1 MSFSGK
7 HLTLRTILK
16 SMGIEDLES
25 ENQKLRDEV
34 AHLKRLLDDANVQL
48 AQYKNTEPIDD
59 SKSGDLESRRFK
71 MVTVMYANVV
81 GFDKL
86 GNVDNASD
94 LVDKLDAIWVKINT
108 IVKKY
113 NIRKVKSI
121 GDSYMCAGGIP
132 EKNCT
137 NPIEMILAAMEI
149 VRFMRSEKDIWDIS
163 MGIHTGPVA
172 AIISGKKRNT
182 FELKGDAANIAC
194 RIESCAKSGKIII
207 SEMTYGFL
215 KGIFS
220 CELIGALPVK
230 YTGVV
235 NMYEVTGFSPKY
247 TDDANFQIPNHNFYV
262 RFGRVRF
269 PDLEEYILNR
279 LEKELPSYL
288 HYHNVKHTMDVMI
301 GVEVIA
307 TAENVTD
314 EEDMLLLRTAALFH
328 DMGQIVQ
335 SKGHENIS
343 CDFARE
349 ILPRY
354 QYSSEQIERICT
366 LIMATQLPPNPKSLL
381 ECIMC
386 DADLDYLGRSDFIP
400 VSDTL
405 YDELHVQNL
414 VTDKNT
420 WNKQQIKFISAHTY
434 FTNFAKNNREV
445 NKQKQIEH
453 LKSLIQE

>member
-1 MSFSGK
+1 M
-7 HLTLRTILK
+7 TID
-16 SMGIEDLES
+16 DLQR
-25 ENQKLRDEV
+25 ENEQLRDEI
-34 AHLKRLLDDANVQL
+34 AHLKRLLDDANSQL
-48 AQYKNTEPIDD
+48 ANLRQTEPSDD
-59 SKSGDLESRRFK
+59 SPVHELESRRFK
-71 MVTVMYANVV
+71 MVTVMYAKIS

-86 GNVDNASD
+86 QSNQNAQS
-94 LVDKLDAIWVKINT
+94 LVDELDNILVRVDD
-108 IVKKY
+108 IVSKY
-113 NIRKVKSI
+113 NIKKVKSL

-132 EKNCT
+132 QKNST

-149 VRFMRSEKDIWDIS
+149 VRYLHSKKNIWDIT

-172 AIISGKKRNT
+172 ATISGKKKK
-182 FELKGDAANIAC
+182 FYEVKGDAANIAY
-194 RIESCAKSGKIII
+194 RIESFTKPGQIII
-207 SEMTYGFL
+207 SEMTYSFL
-215 KGIFS
+215 RDVFS
-220 CELIGALPVK
+220 CELAGALPVK

-235 NMYEVTGFSPKY
+235 NLYRVTGFKPKY
-247 TDDANFQIPNHNFYV
+247 ATDNTLQLPNHDFFI
-262 RFGRVRF
+262 RLARVRF

-288 HYHNVKHTMDVMI
+288 HYHNVKHTMDVLI

-343 CDFARE
+343 CDYARE

-354 QYSSEQIERICT
+354 CYSQEQIDKICT
-366 LIMATQLPPNPKSLL
+366 LIMATQLPPKPSTLL

-405 YDELHVQNL
+405 YDELHVQNI

-420 WNKQQIKFISAHTY
+420 WNKQQIKFISNHTY

-445 NKQKQIEH
+445 NKQKQIKR
-453 LKSLIQE
+453 LQSLIKE

>member
-1 MSFSGK
+1 MD
-7 HLTLRTILK
+7 
-16 SMGIEDLES
+16 IESLQR
-25 ENQKLRDEV
+25 ENEQLCDEI
-34 AHLKRLLDDANVQL
+34 AHLKRLLDDANSQI
-48 AQYKNTEPIDD
+48 AAIKQSEMHEEPSSHDM
-59 SKSGDLESRRFK
+59 ENRRFK
-71 MVTVMYANVV
+71 MVTVMYAKIS
-81 GFDKL
+81 GFEKL
-86 GNVDNASD
+86 QSVENAQS
-94 LVDKLDAIWVKINT
+94 LVDGLDSIMRHVDE
-108 IVKKY
+108 IVSKY
-113 NIRKVKSI
+113 NIKKVKSL

-132 EKNCT
+132 EKNRT

-149 VRFMRSEKDIWDIS
+149 VRYLHADKGIWDIT

-172 AIISGKKRNT
+172 AIISGKKKKHYEVT
-182 FELKGDAANIAC
+182 GDAANIAY
-194 RIESCAKSGKIII
+194 RIESFTKPGQIVI

-215 KGIFS
+215 RDVFS
-220 CELIGALPVK
+220 CEVVGALPVK
-230 YTGVV
+230 YVGGVRL
-235 NMYEVTGFSPKY
+235 YRVTGFKPKY
-247 TDDANFQIPNHNFYV
+247 AVDAELQLPNHDFFI
-262 RFGRVRF
+262 RLAQVRF

-279 LEKELPSYL
+279 LEKELPPYL
-288 HYHNVKHTMDVMI
+288 HYHNVKHTMDVLI

-343 CDFARE
+343 CDYARE

-354 QYSSEQIERICT
+354 CYSQEQIDKICT
-366 LIMATQLPPNPKSLL
+366 LIMATQLPPNPTTLL

-405 YDELHVQNL
+405 YDELHVQNI
-414 VTDKNT
+414 VNDKNT
-420 WNKQQIKFISAHTY
+420 WNKQQIKFISNHTY

-445 NKQKQIEH
+445 NKQKQIKR
-453 LKSLIQE
+453 LQSLIKE